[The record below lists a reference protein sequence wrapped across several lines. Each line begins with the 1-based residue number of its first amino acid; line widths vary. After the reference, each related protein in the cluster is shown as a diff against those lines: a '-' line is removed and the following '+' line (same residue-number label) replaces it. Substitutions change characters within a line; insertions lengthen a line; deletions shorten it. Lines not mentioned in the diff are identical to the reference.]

1 MGEAISFDRFLDLNY
16 LTDSRLLKIKNVNES
31 TNKLLEEYK
40 NISLNQLIQNFG
52 LEKTLKIYQ
61 DGGNVTTV
69 HNAEKNV
76 YANQK
81 IKDKFDDLK
90 QYNRDD
96 YSNNVYTYDKNGNK
110 IIEAMGLNSLRTQTK
125 LRHNNKHNPVAD
137 SIKVKNE
144 NKKDNQ
150 KRISRYETS
159 KNYKEQMSIFLNE
172 SFNENGELFDRY
184 NPEKVYDNPKDL
196 HIDHIVSA
204 KSIHYRT
211 DLTLFMSKK
220 EKQLLALNPNNLAF
234 TQGSANQSKGEHDL
248 LNWANSKSKKD
259 PNKTNA
265 EYYNLN
271 INNMTELHQSAIK
284 TINREAKIAGR
295 KYYAKESLKTS
306 TKQGVQIG
314 IKEMLG
320 ILLYD
325 LQNEFFKEMKY
336 YFNNLKDFHKSKI
349 KWQELQ
355 FCFSRIKDRVFN
367 SAKTYFVGFTTGFI
381 SGFLGNIITVII
393 NTFKTTYKRLV
404 RLIGEAFN
412 GLVKSVKT
420 LLTTEN
426 DDTKYKESV
435 KTFTATVI
443 GAIGGIMTESL
454 IAYIRTTPFSIFA
467 ELIGATIGGILT
479 GMTVA
484 STMYMIDDFKGF
496 IDSIKGIFTKD
507 KYTQEELKTKFEEL
521 LQKIDE
527 EYTFIVKRIK
537 REYLK
542 LNELTLKAYDTKIS
556 ANERFTNTIVYA
568 SAMNV
573 KESEIVNNIVEIEG
587 FFLN

>member
-16 LTDSRLLKIKNVNES
+16 LTDSSLLKIKNVNES
-31 TNKLLEEYK
+31 TNKLLEQYK
-40 NISLNQLIQNFG
+40 EISINQLIQNFG
-52 LEKTLKIYQ
+52 LEKVLNIYQ

-69 HNAEKNV
+69 HNAKKGV

-81 IKDKFDDLK
+81 IKDKFEDLK

-96 YSNNVYTYDKNGNK
+96 YSNNIYDYDKNGNK
-110 IIEAMGLNSLRTQTK
+110 IIEAMGLNGLRTQTN
-125 LRHNNKHNPVAD
+125 LRINKKHNPVAD
-137 SIKVKNE
+137 TMKVKNE
-144 NKKDNQ
+144 NKKVNQ
-150 KRISRYETS
+150 KRILRHKTS
-159 KNYKEQMSIFLNE
+159 ENYKKQMSNFLNK
-172 SFNENGELFDRY
+172 SFNEKGELFDRY
-184 NPEKVYDNPKDL
+184 NPEETYKDAKNL

-234 TQGSANQSKGEHDL
+234 TQGSANQSKGERDL
-248 LNWANSKSKKD
+248 LDWANSRRKKG
-259 PNKTNA
+259 PNKTNG

-271 INNMTELHQSAIK
+271 AENMAELHQSAIK
-284 TINREAKIAGR
+284 TINSEAKIARR

-306 TKQGVQIG
+306 TKQGIQTG
-314 IKEMLG
+314 MKEMLG
-320 ILLYD
+320 MLLYD

-355 FCFSRIKDRVFN
+355 LCFSRIKDKVFN
-367 SAKTYFVGFTTGFI
+367 RGKIYFVGFTTSFL
-381 SGFLGNIITVII
+381 SGFLGNIFTVIL
-393 NTFKTTYKRLV
+393 NTFKTMYKRLV

-420 LLTTEN
+420 LVTTEN

-435 KTFTATVI
+435 KVFTATVI

-454 IAYIRTTPFSIFA
+454 ITYLRTTPFSIFA

-496 IDSIKGIFTKD
+496 IDSIKGIFTKNN
-507 KYTQEELKTKFEEL
+507 YTQEELKSKFEEL

-527 EYTFIVKRIK
+527 EYTFIFKRIK

-556 ANERFTNTIVYA
+556 ANERFTNTLVYA

-573 KESEIVNNIVEIEG
+573 KESEIVNNIVEIED